1 MRDDTLTLND
11 GLSTFMKPS
20 GARLGLLTYLCISF
34 ILVGAG
40 IVLPA
45 WVAFHY
51 GGTGLVG
58 LVLIFTNGSTIAL
71 APIAGHI
78 VDKHDKRAIATAGQA
93 LRAIGF
99 MGLALPELLPH
110 GIASSVILIASGA
123 IGGFGFSLQMGAIS
137 ALTQM
142 TVAANDRARVSFQIS
157 LAKQT
162 GISAGTGLAGL
173 SIDKFGSSTTA
184 MLLAVLALVAV
195 SCLSFMRL
203 SALRPSGTANTIG
216 FFGASWRALTY
227 LRQDAGALTATIAV
241 GLAFSIIQTT
251 NLLLPGFVVHE
262 LEGSTSLFGLLEMI
276 AAIAGFAAVAVS
288 AHQSLADK
296 LRAAVI
302 PLLVTAGLSLMLF
315 SFTNQR
321 MIAVAIYALAGTL
334 WSLSR
339 AAADAAL
346 LAFVE
351 TAFIGRVQALT
362 TLVTAVVGLIVYSL
376 PTIFAAFSEAQL
388 YALCGGVIAA
398 VAAGLYPFAAS
409 HCPSSSS
416 EEEVRE
422 EDEPK
427 GPKQI
432 PGHPEH

>member
-1 MRDDTLTLND
+1 
-11 GLSTFMKPS
+11 MKPS
-20 GARLGLLTYLCISF
+20 GARLGLLTYLFISF

-40 IVLPA
+40 IVIPA
-45 WVAFHY
+45 WGAFHY
-51 GGTGLVG
+51 GGTGFVG
-58 LVLIFTNGSTIAL
+58 LVLIFTNGSTFAL

-78 VDKHDKRAIATAGQA
+78 VDKHDKRAVATAGQA

-99 MGLALPELLPH
+99 MGFSLPELLPH
-110 GIASSVILIASGA
+110 GVASSAILIASGA

-142 TVAANDRARVSFQIS
+142 TVAAHDRARVSFQIS

-162 GISAGTGLAGL
+162 GIAAGTGLAGL

-203 SALRPSGTANTIG
+203 SALRSSTTGNTIG
-216 FFGASWRALTY
+216 FFGASWRALRY
-227 LRQDAGALTATIAV
+227 LRQDAGALNATIAV

-262 LEGSTSLFGLLEMI
+262 LKGSTSLFGTLEMI
-276 AAIAGFAAVAVS
+276 AAAAGFAAVAGS
-288 AHQSLADK
+288 AHHSLADK
-296 LRAAVI
+296 LSVAVI
-302 PLLVTAGLSLMLF
+302 PLLVTAGLSLILF

-321 MIAVAIYALAGTL
+321 MIAVAVYALAGVL

-346 LAFVE
+346 LTFVE

-362 TLVTAVVGLIVYSL
+362 TLITAVVGLVVYSV
-376 PTIFAAFSEAQL
+376 PTIFAAFSEAQQ
-388 YALCGGVIAA
+388 YALFGSVIAA
-398 VAAGLYPFAAS
+398 VATGLYLFRPS
-409 HCPSSSS
+409 HRPSSLS

-422 EDEPK
+422 EGEPE
-427 GPKQI
+427 GPKQVRKF
-432 PGHPEH
+432 PVR